1 MTHRARRHTRVVAF
15 THSVVVFT
23 LLASSAVTF
32 ERGETVLYLAPRTE
46 TELSLGDSTEIDIML
61 STETPINAIS
71 ATVAF
76 PTELIDIVG
85 ISKERS
91 FLDLWTEETAIRED
105 VGEIHFSGGT
115 VRKGGI
121 IGTTTALTIAVR
133 AKRPGIAELYFR
145 EARVLASDGR
155 GTTVESTGRPFSYRI
170 SPPALANAGGGTSV
184 SSPEAQPSN
193 RSPDLNADGA
203 VNLVDISIFLMGL
216 ATTRDMRL
224 DLNSDGAVSVGD
236 LSVLLVHMR

>member
-1 MTHRARRHTRVVAF
+1 MAHRAQKRARVIAF

-32 ERGETVLYLAPRTE
+32 ERGETVLYLAPRGA
-46 TELSLGDSTEIDIML
+46 TELSLGESTEIDIVL
-61 STETPINAIS
+61 STETPINAIG

-91 FLDLWTEETAIRED
+91 FLDLWTEETAIQED

-133 AKRPGIAELYFR
+133 AKHPGIAEIYFR
-145 EARVLASDGR
+145 EAHILASDGR
-155 GTTVESTGRPFSYRI
+155 GTTIESTGRPFSYRI
-170 SPPALANAGGGTSV
+170 STPVVANGGGGGV
-184 SSPEAQPSN
+184 SAPETRPTV
-193 RSPDLNADGA
+193 RSPDINGDGA

-216 ATTRDMRL
+216 ATTRDTRL
-224 DLNSDGAVSVGD
+224 DLNGDGAVSVGD
-236 LSVLLVHMR
+236 LSVLLVHTR